1 LYNFRWLE
9 KIKPSK
15 YLIEI
20 FQLQF
25 YNFFKEKQISLSIN
39 TISNITNN
47 VSIKVKKQY
56 EENPYPRWT
65 NLGLSIEARD
75 IKDVVNDIKLN
86 INLNQIQFSKNPE
99 ILIAGCGTGQH
110 VITTASKYKNVR
122 VYALDLSFNSLSY
135 AKRKAMELG
144 IKNINF
150 IQGDIL
156 NINALNKKFDLIE
169 SVGVLHRMEI
179 IKKLFK

>member
-1 LYNFRWLE
+1 M
-9 KIKPSK
+9 
-15 YLIEI
+15 
-20 FQLQF
+20 
-25 YNFFKEKQISLSIN
+25 
-39 TISNITNN
+39 
-47 VSIKVKKQY
+47 
-56 EENPYPRWT
+56 
-65 NLGLSIEARD
+65 
-75 IKDVVNDIKLN
+75 
-86 INLNQIQFSKNPE
+86 
-99 ILIAGCGTGQH
+99 IAGCGTGQH

-169 SVGVLHRMEI
+169 SVGVLHHMENPLEGWKLLKNYLKDDGLMLIGLYSEKARANISKIKFGIELEARVGMEI
-179 IKKLFK
+179 